1 MEELVCNRCGRD
13 DYSTEYLSNY
23 LFVGGGKLFCSNC
36 DAETLPIH
44 IGAYINI
51 KIAKEEKK
59 KELLY
64 RLYKKIG
71 LRSYNLS

>member
-1 MEELVCNRCGRD
+1 MTELVCEKCGRD
-13 DYSTEYLSNY
+13 DYSAEYLSNY
-23 LFVGGGKLFCSNC
+23 PFVGGGELFCSNC

-51 KIAKEEKK
+51 KIAREKKK

-71 LRSYNLS
+71 LRGYNLK

>member
-1 MEELVCNRCGRD
+1 MKELVCNRCGRD

-36 DAETLPIH
+36 DTETFSIDLNEFENMK
-44 IGAYINI
+44 AY
-51 KIAKEEKK
+51 ERKK
-59 KELLY
+59 KLF
-64 RLYKKIG
+64 KKIG